1 MNFNDNVKRLRLEK
15 GITQDELA
23 KRVGYSDR
31 SAIAKLEAGAFDI
44 PYSKILLIAEA
55 LDTDPVDL
63 FNFEDEEE
71 KKSEVLTLYG
81 KLNAAQKEA
90 FLNLLRS
97 TAGADNQ

>member
-44 PYSKILLIAEA
+44 PYSKIILIAEA
-55 LDTDPVDL
+55 LNVDPVDL
-63 FNFEDEEE
+63 FGFDNEEE
-71 KKSEVLTLYG
+71 KKSEVIVLYD

-90 FLNLLRS
+90 FLNLLRT
-97 TAGADNQ
+97 TAGADD